1 MIILF
6 CNKVV
11 RRMPSLPRN
20 FSFGSSSVGDCQYIG
35 AYFDSLTNS
44 ILSTSHSMCSA
55 ETQPRVQSPTYPM
68 KNDGVEV
75 MKTKNNDREGP
86 VPKQNNTQ
94 TTLTTLAPTPK
105 RPPLPTTRSTL
116 QERKKPG
123 LSLTIPQSP
132 DDVQEMPPTCPVS
145 LQRHVELKK
154 KLSSSHF
161 LFRPVSEDDQSN
173 ASAVNKKSSSVN
185 RAHF

>member
-1 MIILF
+1 MS
-6 CNKVV
+6 
-11 RRMPSLPRN
+11 PLPRK
-20 FSFGSSSVGDCQYIG
+20 FSSSVGDCDIG

-55 ETQPRVQSPTYPM
+55 ETQPRAQSPTYPM
-68 KNDGVEV
+68 KRSGREEETT
-75 MKTKNNDREGP
+75 TKNNDEEAP

-94 TTLTTLAPTPK
+94 TTLTTTLVPTPK
-105 RPPLPTTRSTL
+105 RPPLPTKNRTTL

-161 LFRPVSEDDQSN
+161 LFRPVSEDSQST
-173 ASAVNKKSSSVN
+173 ASAMNKKSSNVK
-185 RAHF
+185 RAQF

>member
-1 MIILF
+1 
-6 CNKVV
+6 
-11 RRMPSLPRN
+11 MPSLSRN
-20 FSFGSSSVGDCQYIG
+20 FSFGSSSVGDCDIG

-68 KNDGVEV
+68 KRSDREEDTT
-75 MKTKNNDREGP
+75 TKNNDREGLP
-86 VPKQNNTQ
+86 PKQNNTQ
-94 TTLTTLAPTPK
+94 TTLTTTTLAPTPK
-105 RPPLPTTRSTL
+105 RPPLPTKTRSTF

-123 LSLTIPQSP
+123 LSLSIPQSP

-161 LFRPVSEDDQSN
+161 LFRPVSEDSQST
-173 ASAVNKKSSSVN
+173 ASAMNKNSSSVN
-185 RAHF
+185 RAQF

>member
-1 MIILF
+1 MS
-6 CNKVV
+6 
-11 RRMPSLPRN
+11 PLPRK
-20 FSFGSSSVGDCQYIG
+20 FSSSVGDCDIG
-35 AYFDSLTNS
+35 DYFDSLTNS

-68 KNDGVEV
+68 KRSGREEE
-75 MKTKNNDREGP
+75 KTTKNNDREGLP
-86 VPKQNNTQ
+86 PKQNNTQ
-94 TTLTTLAPTPK
+94 TLTALAPTPK
-105 RPPLPTTRSTL
+105 RPPLPTDNRTTL

-161 LFRPVSEDDQSN
+161 LFRPVSEDSQST
-173 ASAVNKKSSSVN
+173 ASAMNKKSSNVK
-185 RAHF
+185 RAQF

>member
-1 MIILF
+1 MS
-6 CNKVV
+6 
-11 RRMPSLPRN
+11 PLPRK
-20 FSFGSSSVGDCQYIG
+20 FSPSVGDCDIG

-68 KNDGVEV
+68 KRSDREEE
-75 MKTKNNDREGP
+75 TTAKNNDKEGLP
-86 VPKQNNTQ
+86 PKQNNTQ
-94 TTLTTLAPTPK
+94 TLTALAPTPK
-105 RPPLPTTRSTL
+105 RPPLPTKNRTTL

-173 ASAVNKKSSSVN
+173 ASAMNKMSSSVN
-185 RAHF
+185 KAQF

>member
-1 MIILF
+1 M
-6 CNKVV
+6 K
-11 RRMPSLPRN
+11 RSDREE
-20 FSFGSSSVGDCQYIG
+20 
-35 AYFDSLTNS
+35 
-44 ILSTSHSMCSA
+44 
-55 ETQPRVQSPTYPM
+55 ETTA
-68 KNDGVEV
+68 
-75 MKTKNNDREGP
+75 KNNDREGLP
-86 VPKQNNTQ
+86 PNQNNTQ
-94 TTLTTLAPTPK
+94 TLTTLAPTPK
-105 RPPLPTTRSTL
+105 RPPLPTKNRTTL

-173 ASAVNKKSSSVN
+173 ASAMNKKKVNK
-185 RAHF
+185 AQF